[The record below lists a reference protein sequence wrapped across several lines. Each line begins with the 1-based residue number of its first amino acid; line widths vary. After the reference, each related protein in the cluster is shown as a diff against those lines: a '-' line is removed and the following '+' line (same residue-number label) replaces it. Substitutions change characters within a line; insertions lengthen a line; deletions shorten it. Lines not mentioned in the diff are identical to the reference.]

1 MRQPQKLG
9 GICIG
14 GIFVAISGQPGWA
27 AKTPVTPSE
36 VNLIATNL
44 EIKSETPAVEFDGKN
59 FSLIPTSET
68 QTAKDSEKVGI
79 KKLDIG
85 AENYPQWVGFKSKE
99 NSSKGDLLNNGQ
111 ELFLKT
117 SGETTFSVYPQPPD
131 SNQSSIANS
140 PKILAQTPT
149 QTPTQTTPFP
159 VRPDVLVPNPE
170 IRIQGNPAPAAGYF
184 QPVAPTTPLLPRAI
198 APPVG
203 DISVSNI
210 NAASEGVDLGTT
222 ARVPKLVLKD
232 APVREVLELLA
243 RSAGLNL
250 AFSLGNA
257 GATPGAAPGAP
268 GATGGLAPIS
278 LNLENEPV
286 QEVFNYVL
294 ALSGLQA
301 NRIGR
306 TLFVGTQL
314 PQGVRNIIIRS
325 LRLNQVTA
333 GQAAGFLLAQG
344 AEQQQ
349 VTTAT
354 SVTGV
359 TDPTTSIQTAPVNMP
374 LAKITNT
381 TNSVTR
387 VATAT
392 DAQAGGQPQGPLG
405 ALLLKGLG
413 VTIDERL
420 NAITL
425 IGEPRKVELAS
436 ALLTQLDMRKRQVA
450 VNVKIVDV
458 NLLGIDQFNS
468 SFSFGAGGGFFTV
481 DNGAAV
487 FNYGGVRPP
496 TAGQSNGSTV
506 FPAVVANPY
515 AGANIFL
522 DPNNSIPIPGTS
534 PGTTTIVNG
543 VVTPGQQG
551 TASFYNPYTT
561 LNNPLQPGFTAITP
575 ATNNLITTI
584 TTPATSTT
592 TGGVTTTTPATT
604 TTTGTQGTLG
614 TVTSALPSLFQ
625 FPKKFL
631 SLLQAQI
638 TSGNA
643 KILTNPTLVIQ
654 EGERATI
661 NLSQEVLG
669 GFRTTYQVV
678 NNVSIPTQE
687 PIIKNAGLIL
697 DVQVSRIDDN
707 GFVTLNVNPTIS
719 APASSAAT
727 AQGNI
732 TLLQQRTAQ
741 SGQLR
746 LRDGQTLIMSG
757 IIQETDQTTV
767 TKVPILGDIPI
778 LGALFRS
785 TNRQNQRNEVIVL
798 LTPQI
803 MDDSNRSAFGYN
815 YNPSAEVRQI
825 LQQPGSPTPGS
836 SQ

>member
-1 MRQPQKLG
+1 MRQLQKLG
-9 GICIG
+9 GICVG

-27 AKTPVTPSE
+27 ATPPATPSE
-36 VNLIATNL
+36 VNLIPTNL
-44 EIKSETPAVEFDGKN
+44 EIKSESSAVEFDSKN

-68 QTAKDSEKVGI
+68 QTESDD
-79 KKLDIG
+79 DIG
-85 AENYPQWVGFKSKE
+85 VGLSLKE
-99 NSSKGDLLNNGQ
+99 NSTKGDLLNKGQ
-111 ELFLKT
+111 FLLKT
-117 SGETTFSVYPQPPD
+117 SGETTFSAYQLPPAL
-131 SNQSSIANS
+131 NQGLSANS
-140 PKILAQTPT
+140 TKLAQTP
-149 QTPTQTTPFP
+149 TPTQTTPFP

-170 IRIQGNPAPAAGYF
+170 IRIEGNPAPAAGSF
-184 QPVAPTTPLLPRAI
+184 QPVAPTVPLLPRAI

-210 NAASEGVDLGTT
+210 NAASEAVDLGTT

-257 GATPGAAPGAP
+257 GAATGGAP
-268 GATGGLAPIS
+268 GTTGLAPIS

-314 PQGVRNIIIRS
+314 PQGVRNIIVRT
-325 LRLNQVTA
+325 LRMNQVTV

-349 VTTAT
+349 ATTAT

-359 TDPTTSIQTAPVNMP
+359 TDPTGFAPI
-374 LAKITNT
+374 AKITNT
-381 TNSVTR
+381 ANSVTR
-387 VATAT
+387 VATVA
-392 DAQAGGQPQGPLG
+392 DAQPGGQGSSG
-405 ALLLKGLG
+405 ALLLKGLA
-413 VTIDERL
+413 VTTDERL

-436 ALLTQLDMRKRQVA
+436 AFLTQLDMRKRQVA
-450 VNVKIVDV
+450 VNVKIIDV
-458 NLLGIDQFNS
+458 NLLGVDQFNS

-496 TAGQSNGSTV
+496 TAGQSAGSTV
-506 FPAVVANPY
+506 SPAVIANPY
-515 AGANIFL
+515 AAANVFL
-522 DPNNSIPIPGTS
+522 DPNNRISIPSTA
-534 PGTTTIVNG
+534 PGTTVINSG
-543 VVTPGQQG
+543 QG
-551 TASFYNPYTT
+551 TINITPQGSASFPNSFIR
-561 LNNPLQPGFTAITP
+561 LDNPLIPGFTTITP
-575 ATNNLITTI
+575 ATNNLVTI
-584 TTPATSTT
+584 TTTP
-592 TGGVTTTTPATT
+592 GVTTTNPDGTT
-604 TTTGTQGTLG
+604 TTTPPTTTTTTTQGVLG
-614 TVTSALPSLFQ
+614 TATSALPSLFQ

-654 EGERATI
+654 EGERAVI

-669 GFRTTYQVV
+669 GFQTTYQTV
-678 NNVSIPTQE
+678 NNVSVPIQS

-727 AQGNI
+727 PQGNI

-815 YNPSAEVRQI
+815 YNPSTEVRQI

>member
-1 MRQPQKLG
+1 MRQLQKLG

-14 GIFVAISGQPGWA
+14 GIVGAISGQPGWA
-27 AKTPVTPSE
+27 GTTPVTPSE
-36 VNLIATNL
+36 VNLIPTNL
-44 EIKSETPAVEFDGKN
+44 EIKSKSSAVEVDSKN
-59 FSLIPTSET
+59 FSLIPTSAT
-68 QTAKDSEKVGI
+68 QTAKDDEKVGVE
-79 KKLDIG
+79 KSG
-85 AENYPQWVGFKSKE
+85 SRAEDYLKGVGFKSKE
-99 NSSKGDLLNNGQ
+99 NLSQEDLLNKGQ
-111 ELFLKT
+111 LSLKT
-117 SGETTFSVYPQPPD
+117 SGETTFSAYQLPPAF
-131 SNQSSIANS
+131 NQGLSANS
-140 PKILAQTPT
+140 TKLAQTPIP
-149 QTPTQTTPFP
+149 TPSQTTPFP

-170 IRIQGNPAPAAGYF
+170 IRIEGNPAPAAGSF
-184 QPVAPTTPLLPRAI
+184 QPVAPTVPLLPRAI

-257 GATPGAAPGAP
+257 GAATGGAPGAP
-268 GATGGLAPIS
+268 GAPGTTGGLAPIS

-314 PQGVRNIIIRS
+314 PQGVRNIIVRT

-349 VTTAT
+349 VTTVT

-359 TDPTTSIQTAPVNMP
+359 TDPTTGIVQVPVNMP

-381 TNSVTR
+381 TNSVATQ
-387 VATAT
+387 VATAV
-392 DAQAGGQPQGPLG
+392 DAQSGGQPPRPSG
-405 ALLLKGLG
+405 ALLLKGLA
-413 VTIDERL
+413 VTTDERL

-436 ALLTQLDMRKRQVA
+436 AFLTQLDMRKRQVA

-496 TAGQSNGSTV
+496 TAAQSASSTIS
-506 FPAVVANPY
+506 PAVITNPF
-515 AGANIFL
+515 AGASVFL
-522 DPNNSIPIPGTS
+522 DPNNPISVPGTIPGTIRIDENGRVARTEQRGAGLF
-534 PGTTTIVNG
+534 PRPFTTIG
-543 VVTPGQQG
+543 D
-551 TASFYNPYTT
+551 
-561 LNNPLQPGFTAITP
+561 PLSSGIVSITP
-575 ATNNLITTI
+575 ATDNIITVTRDADGNLTTATSQGTNGSITT
-584 TTPATSTT
+584 
-592 TGGVTTTTPATT
+592 
-604 TTTGTQGTLG
+604 
-614 TVTSALPSLFQ
+614 ALPSLFQ

-643 KILTNPTLVIQ
+643 KILTDPTLVIQ
-654 EGERATI
+654 EGERAVI

-678 NNVSIPTQE
+678 NNVSVPTQE

-727 AQGNI
+727 PQGNI

-803 MDDSNRSAFGYN
+803 MDDSNRSSFGYN
-815 YNPSAEVRQI
+815 YNPSTEVRQI
-825 LQQPGSPTPGS
+825 LQQTGSPTPR
-836 SQ
+836 

>member
-1 MRQPQKLG
+1 MRQLKKLG
-9 GICIG
+9 GICVG
-14 GIFVAISGQPGWA
+14 GIVVAISGQPGWA
-27 AKTPVTPSE
+27 DTMPVTSNE
-36 VNLIATNL
+36 VNLIPTNL
-44 EIKSETPAVEFDGKN
+44 EIKSESSAVEVDSKN

-68 QTAKDSEKVGI
+68 QTAKDDDEVG
-79 KKLDIG
+79 
-85 AENYPQWVGFKSKE
+85 VGLGKE
-99 NSSKGDLLNNGQ
+99 NSTKGDLLNKGQ
-111 ELFLKT
+111 LLLKT
-117 SGETTFSVYPQPPD
+117 SRETTFSAYQLPPAF
-131 SNQSSIANS
+131 NQGLRANS
-140 PKILAQTPT
+140 TKILAQTPT

-170 IRIQGNPAPAAGYF
+170 IIIQGNPAPAAGSF
-184 QPVAPTTPLLPRAI
+184 QPVAPVPPLLPRAI

-210 NAASEGVDLGTT
+210 NAAFDAVDLGTT

-250 AFSLGNA
+250 AFTLGNA
-257 GATPGAAPGAP
+257 GAATGGAP
-268 GATGGLAPIS
+268 GTPGIAGLAPIS

-314 PQGVRNIIIRS
+314 PQGVRNIIVRS
-325 LRLNQVTA
+325 LRLNQVTV
-333 GQAAGFLLAQG
+333 GQAAGSLLAQG

-349 VTTAT
+349 ATTAT

-359 TDPTTSIQTAPVNMP
+359 TDPTGFAPI
-374 LAKITNT
+374 AKITNT
-381 TNSVTR
+381 ANSITR
-387 VATAT
+387 VATAA
-392 DAQAGGQPQGPLG
+392 DAQTGGQGQSGS
-405 ALLLKGLG
+405 LLLKGLAL
-413 VTIDERL
+413 TTDERL
-420 NAITL
+420 NTITL

-458 NLLGIDQFNS
+458 NLLNS
-468 SFSFGAGGGFFTV
+468 NILNTSFSFGLGNTSI
-481 DNGAAV
+481 GA
-487 FNYGGVRPP
+487 NGGV
-496 TAGQSNGSTV
+496 ASINFGG
-506 FPAVVANPY
+506 
-515 AGANIFL
+515 
-522 DPNNSIPIPGTS
+522 NNSSSNFVG
-534 PGTTTIVNG
+534 
-543 VVTPGQQG
+543 
-551 TASFYNPYTT
+551 
-561 LNNPLQPGFTAITP
+561 
-575 ATNNLITTI
+575 
-584 TTPATSTT
+584 
-592 TGGVTTTTPATT
+592 
-604 TTTGTQGTLG
+604 
-614 TVTSALPSLFQ
+614 
-625 FPKKFL
+625 
-631 SLLQAQI
+631 SLLAQVV
-638 TSGNA
+638 SGNA
-643 KILTNPTLVIQ
+643 KILTDPTLVLQ
-654 EGERATI
+654 EGERATV

-719 APASSAAT
+719 APASSVAT
-727 AQGNI
+727 PQGTI

-785 TNRQNQRNEVIVL
+785 TNRTNQRNEVIVL

-803 MDDSNRSAFGYN
+803 MDDSNRSSFGYN

-825 LQQPGSPTPGS
+825 LQQPGSSTPR
-836 SQ
+836 

>member
-1 MRQPQKLG
+1 VRQPQKLG

-14 GIFVAISGQPGWA
+14 GIVVALSGQPGWTA
-27 AKTPVTPSE
+27 TTPVTPSE
-36 VNLIATNL
+36 FNLTSANL
-44 EIKSETPAVEFDGKN
+44 EIKSENSAVEADSQN
-59 FSLIPTSET
+59 FSLIPTSTT
-68 QTAKDSEKVGI
+68 QTAKDDEKVGV
-79 KKLDIG
+79 KELENEP
-85 AENYPQWVGFKSKE
+85 ENYLQWVGFKSKE
-99 NSSKGDLLNNGQ
+99 NSSKADLINKGQ
-111 ELFLKT
+111 DLSIKT
-117 SGETTFSVYPQPPD
+117 LGETTLSSYQLPPAF
-131 SNQSSIANS
+131 NQGLSAKNTN
-140 PKILAQTPT
+140 ILAQTPT
-149 QTPTQTTPFP
+149 PTPTPTFP
-159 VRPDVLVPNPE
+159 VTPDVLVPNPE
-170 IRIQGNPAPAAGYF
+170 IRIEGNPAPAAGSF
-184 QPVAPTTPLLPRAI
+184 QPVAPTPPLLPRAI
-198 APPVG
+198 APSVG

-210 NAASEGVDLGTT
+210 NAASDGVDLGTT
-222 ARVPKLVLKD
+222 ARVPKLILKD

-250 AFSLGNA
+250 AFTSGNT
-257 GATPGAAPGAP
+257 GAAPGAAPGAP
-268 GATGGLAPIS
+268 GATGLAPIS
-278 LNLENEPV
+278 LNVENEPV

-314 PQGVRNIIIRS
+314 PQGVRNIIVRT
-325 LRLNQVTA
+325 LRMNQVTV
-333 GQAAGFLLAQG
+333 GQAAGFLLTQG

-349 VTTAT
+349 ATTNTAVLGVVDPITPTGAT
-354 SVTGV
+354 SAVALT
-359 TDPTTSIQTAPVNMP
+359 
-374 LAKITNT
+374 KITNSANT
-381 TNSVTR
+381 
-387 VATAT
+387 VARAAITT
-392 DAQAGGQPQGPLG
+392 DAQTGGQAQGPSA
-405 ALLLKGLG
+405 ALLLRGLG
-413 VTIDERL
+413 ISIDERL

-458 NLLGIDQFNS
+458 NLLGVDQFNS

-487 FNYGGVRPP
+487 FNYGGVKPP
-496 TAGQSNGSTV
+496 SAAQSAGSTIA
-506 FPAVVANPY
+506 PAVIANPY

-522 DPNNSIPIPGTS
+522 DPRNPISIPGTA
-534 PGTTTIVNG
+534 PGTTTVTNNS
-543 VVTPGQQG
+543 VVLGQQG
-551 TASFYNPYTT
+551 PGSFPTPFVT
-561 LNNPLQPGFTAITP
+561 IGGDPLTPGFSTITP
-575 ATNNLITTI
+575 ATNNIITTT
-584 TTPATSTT
+584 TTPPTT
-592 TGGVTTTTPATT
+592 TTVGGVTTTTPGTSTT
-604 TTTGTQGTLG
+604 TATPGTPG

-643 KILTNPTLVIQ
+643 KILTDPTLVIQ
-654 EGERATI
+654 EGERAI
-661 NLSQEVLG
+661 VNLSQEVLG
-669 GFRTTYQVV
+669 GFRTTYQTV
-678 NNVSIPTQE
+678 NNVSVPTQE

-707 GFVTLNVNPTIS
+707 GFITLNVNPTIS

-727 AQGNI
+727 SQGNI
-732 TLLQQRTAQ
+732 TLLQQRTAT

-815 YNPSAEVRQI
+815 YNPSNEVRQI
-825 LQQPGSPTPGS
+825 LGQPGSATPR
-836 SQ
+836 